1 MPDYLIRFLRSL
13 LSIGVLGLPMSM
25 VVTGGILFLRPDR
38 ATRLARVLL
47 AYLACVVTGA
57 AVAALDAHNVQHWN
71 PALFGSPFVGL
82 SLPLMLY
89 YGVPRHSPKRINI
102 TVMAAVAAIPIA
114 LIVASFGGE
123 FLAQAYKRG
132 WPTSW

>member
-1 MPDYLIRFLRSL
+1 MPDYPIRFIRSL
-13 LSIGVLGLPMSM
+13 LSIGALGLPL
-25 VVTGGILFLRPDR
+25 VIAVTVGLLLVRSRVAARALF
-38 ATRLARVLL
+38 
-47 AYLACVVTGA
+47 AYLACVIAGA
-57 AVAALDAHNVQHWN
+57 AAAALDAGNVQHWN
-71 PALFGSPFVGL
+71 PALFGSPFIGL

-89 YGVPRHSPKRINI
+89 AGMPRDSPKRINI

-123 FLAQAYKRG
+123 LLAQAYKRG